1 MGFSHKV
8 DTILYYTLF
17 CSLQID
23 KDRSG
28 DPLGPFGDIKDV
40 PDSCYKSVDIFIV
53 GSSSPIYHGSKMV

>member
-40 PDSCYKSVDIFIV
+40 PDLL
-53 GSSSPIYHGSKMV
+53 